1 MIVRKFRTKSLI
13 TLDPVILY
21 AYNPTGFSGSE
32 CKKVGDACYPGACGL
47 GKCSNT
53 QSGYECACPFGKTGE
68 HLKPQTTLDFE
79 VPKIPIVITGN

>member
-1 MIVRKFRTKSLI
+1 M
-13 TLDPVILY
+13 TLH

-68 HLKPQTTLDFE
+68 GLKPQTMLDFE